1 VEYGITNTLSL
12 TSELLATHSRM
23 TAHDVLAPTTQP
35 NYGLTTMRVV
45 LGLRYNPVRMVTR

>member
-1 VEYGITNTLSL
+1 
-12 TSELLATHSRM
+12 M

-35 NYGLTTMRVV
+35 SYGLTTMRVV